1 MPSYRR
7 DYVKGGCYFFTV
19 VTYQRQRIL
28 LDEPFRTALRLS
40 IGEVRQT
47 LPFTTQAW
55 VLLPDH
61 LHCLWTLP
69 EDDYDFSQRWLQI
82 KAGVIRRVGDLY
94 FDPGR
99 LSRSRQKRNE
109 STVWQRR
116 FWEHRIKD
124 ERDFARHMDYIH
136 FNPVK
141 HGLVQKPGEWPY
153 STFGQCVRKGLY
165 EAGWGDAVY
174 FEEPYWKRLE

>member
-1 MPSYRR
+1 
-7 DYVKGGCYFFTV
+7 
-19 VTYQRQRIL
+19 
-28 LDEPFRTALRLS
+28 
-40 IGEVRQT
+40 
-47 LPFTTQAW
+47 

-61 LHCLWTLP
+61 LHCIWTLP
-69 EDDYDFSQRWLQI
+69 EDDSDFSQRWLQI
-82 KAGVIRRVGDLY
+82 KAGVSRRIGHLY

-99 LSRSRQKRNE
+99 LSRSRQKRKE
-109 STVWQRR
+109 STLWQRR

-141 HGLVQKPGEWPY
+141 HGLEQKPGEWPY